1 METNFSEF
9 AINELVKIKFQR
21 KIFPGG
27 STYLFQFLRLPEICY
42 QMKCDDNYLLIFKLG
57 EVAVY

>member
-1 METNFSEF
+1 METKFSEF

-27 STYLFQFLRLPEICY
+27 STYI
-42 QMKCDDNYLLIFKLG
+42 
-57 EVAVY
+57 AVFTFV

>member
-42 QMKCDDNYLLIFKLG
+42 QMKCDDNYFVDIQ
-57 EVAVY
+57 AM